1 MRTTFVR
8 SDGRDASTVLRAV
21 AIALTLTTAAFHL
34 SLGGPLF
41 TMNAIGYA
49 TLAAGLALAGIL
61 QRNRWLVRLALI
73 GFTLATIAGWLLFG
87 ARFSLAYL
95 DKSIEIALVVVVG
108 VDLWLAD
115 GGPLVI
121 AGRVLRLP
129 GSMARA
135 IQERGWS

>member
-8 SDGRDASTVLRAV
+8 SDGRDASTVLRAI

-49 TLAAGLALAGIL
+49 TLATGLVLPGLL

-95 DKSIEIALVVVVG
+95 DKAIEIALVVVVG

-121 AGRVLRLP
+121 AGRVVRLP
-129 GSMARA
+129 GNLARA